1 MGNINDDDDDDD
13 DDDNNNNNNNNK
25 NNNNSNDNI
34 IIKVSYN
41 YHKKISQNP
50 LKHFLYSFDFDSF
63 IRRRL
68 TDQNKITFAIKYLPM
83 SHLR

>member
-1 MGNINDDDDDDD
+1 MGNINDDDD
-13 DDDNNNNNNNNK
+13 NNNND
-25 NNNNSNDNI
+25 SNDNI

-41 YHKKISQNP
+41 YHKKNLPESFEAFFI
-50 LKHFLYSFDFDSF
+50 KLYDFDNF